1 MFTPRHHLSSPC
13 VDVSFLA
20 RSAHLVASLTL
31 APAAAD
37 STQHR
42 PSSGRLIF
50 SPAHVLYC
58 CFSALRVCTCFV
70 SIQHPTL
77 MVAAR
82 PAVVRYTPDHSHGPS
97 RCQESDRPTSV
108 VYALLIYLPASDS
121 QERRGDA
128 MRKLVQWASAL
139 GQDRATSRRFEEDGG
154 HCPLSPPRL
163 VQRRKSSSD
172 STWALSSQRT
182 QT

>member
-1 MFTPRHHLSSPC
+1 MKKNYVSLRYLRAHACLCVQNLNAATPSVFTLVTTSHRLVLRPP
-13 VDVSFLA
+13 FLA

-50 SPAHVLYC
+50 SPTHVLYC
-58 CFSALRVCTCFV
+58 CFSALCVCTCFV
-70 SIQHPTL
+70 SIQHPAL

-108 VYALLIYLPASDS
+108 VYALLIYYPPVT
-121 QERRGDA
+121 RR
-128 MRKLVQWASAL
+128 SA
-139 GQDRATSRRFEEDGG
+139 E
-154 HCPLSPPRL
+154 
-163 VQRRKSSSD
+163 V
-172 STWALSSQRT
+172 T
-182 QT
+182 Q

>member
-1 MFTPRHHLSSPC
+1 MPP
-13 VDVSFLA
+13 FLA

-50 SPAHVLYC
+50 SPTHVLYC
-58 CFSALRVCTCFV
+58 CFSALCVCTCFV
-70 SIQHPTL
+70 SIQHPAL

-108 VYALLIYLPASDS
+108 VYALLMYLPAGDS

-128 MRKLVQWASAL
+128 MRKRRLAVRVRGVKTSFSSYAGEPNRDVYAGSWRNVVMLFQPPLTIGAAVANFHLLPQSTAPEPWAY
-139 GQDRATSRRFEEDGG
+139 G
-154 HCPLSPPRL
+154 
-163 VQRRKSSSD
+163 
-172 STWALSSQRT
+172 
-182 QT
+182 